1 MRPEKPQG
9 DSLSCMVKKTFFVTV
24 HSYLFVSK
32 NELRSSG
39 ERRRRD
45 FANGAGELQPFLQL
59 LSRKADSLQNHPF
72 SFFRRMQRSS
82 RFASALIFPSSKMAR
97 PFSFLVYT
105 TS

>member
-1 MRPEKPQG
+1 MSKK
-9 DSLSCMVKKTFFVTV
+9 SCEAAESIEDAIHDNRMFA
-24 HSYLFVSK
+24 
-32 NELRSSG
+32 
-39 ERRRRD
+39 ERA
-45 FANGAGELQPFLQL
+45 FYCIANGAGELQPFLQL

-82 RFASALIFPSSKMAR
+82 RFASALIFPSNKMAR

>member
-1 MRPEKPQG
+1 M
-9 DSLSCMVKKTFFVTV
+9 SKK
-24 HSYLFVSK
+24 
-32 NELRSSG
+32 ELQRSG
-39 ERRRRD
+39 KHRRCD

-82 RFASALIFPSSKMAR
+82 RFASALIFPSNKMAR

>member
-1 MRPEKPQG
+1 M
-9 DSLSCMVKKTFFVTV
+9 
-24 HSYLFVSK
+24 SK
-32 NELRSSG
+32 NELRSS
-39 ERRRRD
+39 EKRRRRD

-72 SFFRRMQRSS
+72 IFFRRMQRSS

>member
-9 DSLSCMVKKTFFVTV
+9 DRLSCMVKKTFFRYSSLVP
-24 HSYLFVSK
+24 FVSK

-39 ERRRRD
+39 ERRRRA
-45 FANGAGELQPFLQL
+45 FANGAGELQPFLQR

-72 SFFRRMQRSS
+72 IFFRRIQRSS

>member
-1 MRPEKPQG
+1 M
-9 DSLSCMVKKTFFVTV
+9 
-24 HSYLFVSK
+24 SK

-39 ERRRRD
+39 ERRRRG

-82 RFASALIFPSSKMAR
+82 RFASALIFPSNKMAR